1 MEASSFISNLCSRTI
16 PPSRVPT
23 DKSQAWKSTPLTK
36 ALQQSVGLGQICP
49 SDRFQS
55 QNGLL
60 SLGPLHPPAT
70 FGDAPKV
77 SRSSR
82 ANSFPVGK
90 NQIAGVV
97 FAFRAS
103 LSVCLSVCLS
113 VLPRCHLC
121 LSFCPLRSRFL
132 LRGRRSRH
140 RGQSQQQQQQQ
151 LAVSRKLV
159 WVPLFCSQRGLFRSS

>member
-90 NQIAGVV
+90 NQTAGVV

-103 LSVCLSVCLS
+103 LSVCLSVCQS
-113 VLPRCHLC
+113 VCPCCRVVTSVC
-121 LSFCPLRSRFL
+121 LSALSDHVFYY
-132 LRGRRSRH
+132 GDV
-140 RGQSQQQQQQQ
+140 
-151 LAVSRKLV
+151 AVVTEGS
-159 WVPLFCSQRGLFRSS
+159 RSSSSSSNSPSAGS

>member
-90 NQIAGVV
+90 NQIAGAGVV

-103 LSVCLSVCLS
+103 LSVCQSVCPSCRVVTSVCLS
-113 VLPRCHLC
+113 A
-121 LSFCPLRSRFL
+121 LSDHVFYY
-132 LRGRRSRH
+132 GDV
-140 RGQSQQQQQQQ
+140 
-151 LAVSRKLV
+151 AVVTEGS
-159 WVPLFCSQRGLFRSS
+159 RSSSSNSNSPSAGS